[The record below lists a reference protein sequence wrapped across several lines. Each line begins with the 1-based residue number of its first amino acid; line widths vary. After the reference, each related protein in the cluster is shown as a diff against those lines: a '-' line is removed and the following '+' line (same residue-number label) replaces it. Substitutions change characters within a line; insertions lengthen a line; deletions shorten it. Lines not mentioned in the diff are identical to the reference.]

1 MKVLQRQSRRGFA
14 LVDVGV
20 GAIQGSLR
28 DRLAA
33 LSRGEII
40 GLLLVVGVTLIGG
53 ALWYVRS
60 LPQPVEIRAAVRPSA
75 SPVSSS
81 TAVIVVDVAGWVHR
95 PGVYEF
101 VEGDRVIDAL
111 EAAGGPRKGA
121 QTTALNLAS
130 PLVDAQQIVVPAPS
144 RGPTASSQGGV
155 DASGKVNVNSADATQ
170 LESLSGIGE
179 VLAQAIIDHRED
191 NGPFK
196 SVDELM
202 DVSGIGEAT
211 LEEIRD
217 RVTV

>member
-1 MKVLQRQSRRGFA
+1 VRDFA

-20 GAIQGSLR
+20 DAIQGSLR
-28 DRLAA
+28 DRFAA

-40 GLLLVVGVTLIGG
+40 GLLLVVGVTLVGG

-75 SPVSSS
+75 GPVSST
-81 TAVIVVDVAGWVHR
+81 TASIVVDVAGWVRR

-101 VEGDRVIDAL
+101 AEGDRVIDAL

-121 QTTALNLAS
+121 QTTSLNLAS
-130 PLVDAQQIVVPAPS
+130 PLVDAQQILVPAPA
-144 RGPTASSQGGV
+144 RGPAASSEGGGI
-155 DASGKVNVNSADATQ
+155 DASGKINVNSADATQ

-179 VLAQAIIDHRED
+179 VLAQAIIDFREK

-211 LEEIRD
+211 LGEIRD
-217 RVTV
+217 QVTV